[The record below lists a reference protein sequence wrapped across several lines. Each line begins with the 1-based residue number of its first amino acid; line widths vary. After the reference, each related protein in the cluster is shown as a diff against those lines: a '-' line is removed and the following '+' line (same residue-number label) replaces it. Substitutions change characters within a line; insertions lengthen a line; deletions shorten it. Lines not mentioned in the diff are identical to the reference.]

1 MNNEKLTKRVKAAT
15 NELLHEK
22 GFTSAVDMFMKIG
35 KLSQKDYEAW
45 RRGQV
50 PYLERV
56 IGMNLSKI
64 NVAAKEFRKA
74 CRDQGAKP
82 SFTAYKGWGERLRK
96 VDLRFSKSSNEQIE
110 KSYATHYVHKR
121 KVE

>member
-1 MNNEKLTKRVKAAT
+1 MNNEKLKKRVKAAT
-15 NELLHEK
+15 NELLYEK
-22 GFTSAVDMFMKIG
+22 GYASAVDMFMEIG

-45 RRGQV
+45 RKGQV

-64 NVAAKEFRKA
+64 SFAAKEFRKE
-74 CRDQGAKP
+74 CREQGAKP
-82 SFTAYKGWGERLRK
+82 SFTVYKGWGMKRK
-96 VDLRFSKSSNEQIE
+96 KLVLRFSKSGNEQIE

-121 KVE
+121 NGK